1 MWHVLFVNEKIDQNW
16 PNMTVTTL
24 PRVGGHHPVP
34 SLNSFGYSNVLG
46 PQGIPAFYDQD
57 DAQDD
62 LDDPQGWGGDACG
75 RVWDYCST
83 GLKSPPSMH
92 AASLYVSSSSAST
105 SFPPSSSPSSP
116 SPSLASL
123 SLSSFSSQL

>member
-46 PQGIPAFYDQD
+46 RKAFRLFMIKMMLKKILMISRGGMEMHVAEFGITA
-57 DAQDD
+57 
-62 LDDPQGWGGDACG
+62 
-75 RVWDYCST
+75 
-83 GLKSPPSMH
+83 PPD
-92 AASLYVSSSSAST
+92 
-105 SFPPSSSPSSP
+105 
-116 SPSLASL
+116 
-123 SLSSFSSQL
+123 